1 MAAKAA
7 KDMDAILQAA
17 HKKKHG
23 ALHANEMAA
32 LALTF
37 HPVDSSSSSSPPLP
51 SPCLPLS

>member
-37 HPVDSSSSSSPPLP
+37 HPVCSPSHTPPLISPPFL
-51 SPCLPLS
+51 

>member
-37 HPVDSSSSSSPPLP
+37 HPVGSSSPPLP
-51 SPCLPLS
+51 SPPLPLN